1 VTIYQLK
8 TFARFARG
16 ERIAAKSLIEAIE
29 RAERGLV
36 DADLG
41 GGLIKQRVAR
51 KGQGRSG
58 GYRMMIAFRAG
69 DFSVFLF
76 GFAKSD
82 ESNVDDRQ
90 LAILRRIAG
99 SWLSADATSIKKAV
113 ERGELTEVRP

>member
-1 VTIYQLK
+1 
-8 TFARFARG
+8 
-16 ERIAAKSLIEAIE
+16 
-29 RAERGLV
+29 
-36 DADLG
+36 
-41 GGLIKQRVAR
+41 
-51 KGQGRSG
+51 
-58 GYRMMIAFRAG
+58 MMIAFRAE

>member
-1 VTIYQLK
+1 MPVYQLK

-16 ERIAAKSLIEAIE
+16 EKIAAKRLLDAIE

-51 KGQGRSG
+51 QGQGRSG
-58 GYRMMIAFRAG
+58 GYRMMIAFRAK
-69 DFSVFLF
+69 DFSLFLF

-90 LAILRRIAG
+90 LAVLRRIATA
-99 SWLSADATSIKKAV
+99 WLSADAASITKAV
-113 ERGELTEVRP
+113 QQGELIEVTP

>member
-1 VTIYQLK
+1 LTIYQLK
-8 TFARFARG
+8 TFGRFARAEKITG
-16 ERIAAKSLIEAIE
+16 KRLIEAVE

-51 KGQGRSG
+51 QGRGRSG
-58 GYRMMIAFRAG
+58 GYRVMIAFRSG
-69 DFSVFLF
+69 DLSICLL

-90 LAILRRIAG
+90 LAILRRTANA
-99 SWLSADATSIKKAV
+99 WLSANPAIIKKAV
-113 ERGELTEVRP
+113 EQGELIEVKT

>member
-1 VTIYQLK
+1 MTIYQLK
-8 TFARFARG
+8 TFARFARS
-16 ERIAAKSLIEAIE
+16 EKIAAKGLIEAIE

-51 KGQGRSG
+51 QGQGRRG
-58 GYRMMIAFRAG
+58 GYRMMIAFRSR

-82 ESNVDDRQ
+82 ESNIDDRQ
-90 LAILRRIAG
+90 LAVLRRITTA
-99 SWLSADATSIKKAV
+99 WLSADAMSIKKAV
-113 ERGELTEVRP
+113 EQGELIEVTP

>member
-8 TFARFARG
+8 SFARFARG
-16 ERIAAKSLIEAIE
+16 EKIADKSLIEAIE

-41 GGLIKQRVAR
+41 GGLIKQCVAR

-69 DFSVFLF
+69 DFSLFLF
-76 GFAKSD
+76 GFAKSG

-90 LAILRRIAG
+90 LAVLRRIATA
-99 SWLSADATSIKKAV
+99 WLSADVTSIKAAV
-113 ERGELTEVRP
+113 ERGELIEVRP